1 MRNSWL
7 IATRELKERF
17 SNGTFLWMMVLGP
30 LLFLLSL
37 FFLFKSGDEGK
48 KSLKVLI
55 SDPAGLMENK
65 IVSSEGKSV
74 NYYFIGDYL
83 EIEEFR
89 DGKAYQNFDALI
101 EVNEKV
107 LMNKKSFVFYRENP
121 SADVKMQLKFQLE
134 RRVEE
139 VMIENFTNLSVDQF
153 RQIKQP
159 LNVDFRNVYDPKNE
173 ASDLEG
179 YVGLVFGFLI
189 VLFVLLFGMTI
200 LRSTTKEKSNR
211 IVEVILASVKPY
223 QLMLGKITGIGLAAL
238 IQIFVWTFFIAIGL
252 IVFRQYIFPDMFD
265 PSNWEGIQVSAEV
278 QHQLMETNSAERYN
292 QFVDLIYE
300 RINFGFMFIHF
311 LFFFIAAYYFYGAFF
326 STIGSIAGT
335 ESDGQQFLLPIIIIL
350 GFSVYLG
357 FLAVVVPD
365 ATIVKY
371 ASLIPFSAPVVMMVK
386 LAQGLPI
393 GSYYLVILSLL
404 ILVVSTIVL
413 LWLAGKIYKN
423 GILQFGH
430 RAKLKNIIQGLKSK

>member
-1 MRNSWL
+1 M
-7 IATRELKERF
+7 IAIRELKERF

-30 LLFLLSL
+30 FLFLFLL

-48 KSLKVLI
+48 KNLKVLI
-55 SDPAGLMENK
+55 ADPASLMENK
-65 IVSSEGKSV
+65 IIASESKTIS
-74 NYYFIGDYL
+74 YYFISDYL

-89 DGKAYQNFDALI
+89 DGKAYQSFDALI

-121 SADVKMQLKFQLE
+121 STDVKMQLKFQLE

-238 IQIFVWTFFIAIGL
+238 IQIFVWTFFISIGL
-252 IVFRQYIFPDMFD
+252 IVFRQYIFTDMFD

-278 QHQLMETNSAERYN
+278 QQQLMETNSAERYN
-292 QFVDLIYE
+292 QFVDLIYG
-300 RINFGFMFIHF
+300 RINFGFMIVHF
-311 LFFFIAAYYFYGAFF
+311 LIFFIAAYYFYGAFF

-335 ESDGQQFLLPIIIIL
+335 ESDGQQFVLPIVIIL
-350 GFSVYLG
+350 GLSVYLG

-365 ATIVKY
+365 ASIVKW
-371 ASLIPFSAPVVMMVK
+371 ASLIPFTAPVVMMVK

>member
-7 IATRELKERF
+7 IAIRELKERF
-17 SNGTFLWMMVLGP
+17 SNTTFLWMMVLGP
-30 LLFLLSL
+30 FLLLILL

-55 SDPAGLMENK
+55 ADPGGLMENK
-65 IVSSEGKSV
+65 IIASEGKTIS
-74 NYYFIGDYL
+74 YYFIGDYL

-89 DGKAYQNFDALI
+89 DGMTYQKFDAMI

-139 VMIENFTNLSVDQF
+139 VMIENFTNLSLDQF

-189 VLFVLLFGMTI
+189 VVFVLLFGMTI

-238 IQIFVWTFFIAIGL
+238 IQIFVWTFFIAVGL
-252 IVFRQYIFPDMFD
+252 IVFRQYIFLDMFD

-278 QHQLMETNSAERYN
+278 QQQLMESNSAERYN
-292 QFVDLIYE
+292 QFVDLIYG
-300 RINFGFMFIHF
+300 RINFSFMFVHF
-311 LFFFIAAYYFYGAFF
+311 LLFFIAAYYFYGAFF

-335 ESDGQQFLLPIIIIL
+335 ESDGQQFVLPIVVIL
-350 GFSVYLG
+350 GLSIYLG

-365 ATIVKY
+365 ATIVKW
-371 ASLIPFSAPVVMMVK
+371 ASLIPFTAPVVMMVK

-393 GSYYLVILSLL
+393 GNYYLVILSLL
-404 ILVVSTIVL
+404 ILITATIIL

-430 RAKLKNIIQGLKSK
+430 RAKLKNIFQGLKSK

>member
-7 IATRELKERF
+7 IAIRELKERF

-30 LLFLLSL
+30 FLFLFLL

-48 KSLKVLI
+48 KNLKVLI
-55 SDPAGLMENK
+55 ADPASLMENK
-65 IVSSEGKSV
+65 IIASESKTIS
-74 NYYFIGDYL
+74 YYFISDYL

-89 DGKAYQNFDALI
+89 DGKAYQSFDALI

-121 SADVKMQLKFQLE
+121 STDVKMQLKFQLE

-238 IQIFVWTFFIAIGL
+238 IQIFVWTFFISIGL
-252 IVFRQYIFPDMFD
+252 IIFRQYIFTDMFD

-278 QHQLMETNSAERYN
+278 QQQLMETNSAERYN
-292 QFVDLIYE
+292 QFVDLIYG
-300 RINFGFMFIHF
+300 RINFGFMFVHF

-335 ESDGQQFLLPIIIIL
+335 ESDGQQFVLPIVIIL
-350 GFSVYLG
+350 GLSVYLG

-371 ASLIPFSAPVVMMVK
+371 ASLIPFTAPVVMMVK

-430 RAKLKNIIQGLKSK
+430 RAKLKYIIQGLKSK